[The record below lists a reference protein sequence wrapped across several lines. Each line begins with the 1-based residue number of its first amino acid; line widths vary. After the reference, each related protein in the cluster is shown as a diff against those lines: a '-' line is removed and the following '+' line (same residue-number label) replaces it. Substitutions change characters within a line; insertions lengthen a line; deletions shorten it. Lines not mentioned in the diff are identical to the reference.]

1 MGEGRETASLFS
13 MSDNIIQCRISLVKV
28 ENRFRKDFGD
38 IDSLAA
44 SIAELGLLQ
53 PIGIDS
59 SYRLVFGERRL
70 RACQAL
76 GMEKIP
82 ARTVHLDS
90 ILKGELAENEFRK
103 DFTHS
108 ERVAIGEAIELELEG
123 RAGRPSAET
132 KENFPELP
140 QGQTRD
146 IAAKAAGFGNGK
158 TYEQA
163 KKVTNEAAPEL
174 VQAMDEGRASVSASA
189 SLLSLPKDQQAV
201 IAKGDK
207 RDIQKAAKSEKTKSL
222 ELVRPAGTEHVLQ
235 LINQMDLIA
244 RYLSRSGISAE
255 QMIERFISEVDA
267 RNPAIADRLLVAL
280 PIMSALGRIS
290 AELHIQE
297 AA

>member
-1 MGEGRETASLFS
+1 
-13 MSDNIIQCRISLVKV
+13 MSENIIQCRISLVKV
-28 ENRFRKDFGD
+28 ENRFRKEFGD

-76 GMEKIP
+76 GWEKIP

-108 ERVAIGEAIELELEG
+108 ERVAIGEAIEAELGNRQGQRTDKE
-123 RAGRPSAET
+123 PV
-132 KENFPELP
+132 ENFPQVAPGEK
-140 QGQTRD
+140 TRD
-146 IAAKAAGFGNGK
+146 LAAKAAGFGNGK

-174 VQAMDEGRASVSASA
+174 VQAMDEGRASVSAAS
-189 SLLSLPKDQQAV
+189 SLLSLPKEQQSVIGAGDKKTIQQAV
-201 IAKGDK
+201 
-207 RDIQKAAKSEKTKSL
+207 KAAKAKPAEII
-222 ELVRPAGTEHVLQ
+222 RPAFAEHVLQ
-235 LINQMDLIA
+235 VINAMDVLA
-244 RYLSRSGISAE
+244 RFASREELTANQLADKFLSDIDPS
-255 QMIERFISEVDA
+255 
-267 RNPAIADRLLVAL
+267 NPAIADRLHATL
-280 PIMSALGRIS
+280 PFMDAIGRIA
-290 AELHIQE
+290 AELDLEE

>member
-1 MGEGRETASLFS
+1 

-28 ENRFRKDFGD
+28 VNRFRKDFGD

-53 PIGIDS
+53 PIGVDS

-76 GMEKIP
+76 GWEKIP

-108 ERVAIGEAIELELEG
+108 ERVAIGEAIEQELQG
-123 RAGRPSAET
+123 RNHRPAESP
-132 KENFPELP
+132 ENFPELP
-140 QGQTRD
+140 KGDTRD
-146 IAAKAAGFGNGK
+146 LAAKAAGFGNGK

-174 VQAMDEGRASVSASA
+174 VQAMDEGRASVSAAA
-189 SLLSLPKDQQAV
+189 SLLSLPKEEQAA
-201 IAKGDK
+201 IATGDK
-207 RDIQKAAKSEKTKSL
+207 KAIQRASKGAKARSIELARPDIA
-222 ELVRPAGTEHVLQ
+222 EHVLRI
-235 LINQMDLIA
+235 INAMDVLA
-244 RYLSRSGISAE
+244 RFASSEGLSPNELAD
-255 QMIERFISEVDA
+255 RFLEDVDLSQ
-267 RNPAIADRLLVAL
+267 PGIADRLAATL
-280 PIMSALGRIS
+280 PFMDAIGRIA
-290 AELHIQE
+290 AELDLE
-297 AA
+297 EVA

>member
-1 MGEGRETASLFS
+1 M
-13 MSDNIIQCRISLVKV
+13 KV
-28 ENRFRKDFGD
+28 VNRFRKDFGD

-53 PIGIDS
+53 PIGVDS

-76 GMEKIP
+76 GWEKIP

-108 ERVAIGEAIELELEG
+108 ERVAIGEAIEQELEG
-123 RAGRPSAET
+123 RVGRPAAET

-146 IAAKAAGFGNGK
+146 LAAKAAGFGNGK

-174 VQAMDEGRASVSASA
+174 VQAMDEGRASVSAAA
-189 SLLSLPKDQQAV
+189 SLLSLPKEEQAAV
-201 IAKGDK
+201 ATGDK
-207 RDIQKAAKSEKTKSL
+207 KTIQKAARQAKEHRV
-222 ELVRPAGTEHVLQ
+222 EIVRPSIPEHVLSVINAMDVLARFASREGLSADQ
-235 LINQMDLIA
+235 LADMFIA
-244 RYLSRSGISAE
+244 
-255 QMIERFISEVDA
+255 DA
-267 RNPAIADRLLVAL
+267 DPAQPVMADRLAATL
-280 PIMSALGRIS
+280 PFMGAVGRIAS
-290 AELHIQE
+290 EMAGGN
-297 AA
+297 

>member
-1 MGEGRETASLFS
+1 M
-13 MSDNIIQCRISLVKV
+13 KV

-53 PIGIDS
+53 PIGVDS

-76 GMEKIP
+76 GWEKIP

-108 ERVAIGEAIELELEG
+108 ERVAIGEAIEAELGNRQGQRTDKE
-123 RAGRPSAET
+123 PV
-132 KENFPELP
+132 ENFPQVTPGEK
-140 QGQTRD
+140 TRD
-146 IAAKAAGFGNGK
+146 LAAKAAGFGNGK

-163 KKVTNEAAPEL
+163 KKVANEAAPEL
-174 VQAMDEGRASVSASA
+174 VQAMDEGRASVSAAA
-189 SLLSLPKDQQAV
+189 SLLGLPKDQQASV
-201 IAKGDK
+201 AAGDK
-207 RDIQKAAKSEKTKSL
+207 RSIQQAAKAAKA
-222 ELVRPAGTEHVLQ
+222 RPADSAGPAAPAHVLRVINAMDVLARFASGEGLTPNQ
-235 LINQMDLIA
+235 LADKFLQDIDPSQPGMAERINATLPFMDAIA
-244 RYLSRSGISAE
+244 R
-255 QMIERFISEVDA
+255 
-267 RNPAIADRLLVAL
+267 IA
-280 PIMSALGRIS
+280 
-290 AELHIQE
+290 AELDVEE

>member
-1 MGEGRETASLFS
+1 

-28 ENRFRKDFGD
+28 VNRFRKDFGD

-53 PIGIDS
+53 PIGVDS

-76 GMEKIP
+76 GWEKIP

-108 ERVAIGEAIELELEG
+108 ERVAIGEAIEQELQG
-123 RAGRPSAET
+123 RVGRPAAEMV
-132 KENFPELP
+132 ENFPPLAE
-140 QGQTRD
+140 GKTRD
-146 IAAKAAGFGNGK
+146 LAAKAAGFGNGK

-174 VQAMDEGRASVSASA
+174 VQAMDEGRASVSAAA
-189 SLLSLPKDQQAV
+189 SLLSLPKEEQAV
-201 IAKGDK
+201 IATGDK
-207 RDIQKAAKSEKTKSL
+207 KAIQRASKGAKTRSIELARPDIA
-222 ELVRPAGTEHVLQ
+222 EHVLRI
-235 LINQMDLIA
+235 INAMDVLA
-244 RYLSRSGISAE
+244 RFASSEGLSPNELAD
-255 QMIERFISEVDA
+255 RFLEDVDLSQ
-267 RNPAIADRLLVAL
+267 PGIADRLAATL
-280 PIMSALGRIS
+280 PFMDAIGRIA
-290 AELHIQE
+290 AELDLEE

>member
-1 MGEGRETASLFS
+1 M
-13 MSDNIIQCRISLVKV
+13 KV
-28 ENRFRKDFGD
+28 VNRFRKDFGD

-53 PIGIDS
+53 PIGVDS

-76 GMEKIP
+76 GWEKIP

-108 ERVAIGEAIELELEG
+108 ERVAIGEAIEAELQG
-123 RAGRPSAET
+123 RVGNPNLKDSIP
-132 KENFPELP
+132 ENFPELP
-140 QGQTRD
+140 KGDTRD
-146 IAAKAAGFGNGK
+146 LAAKAAGFGNGK

-174 VQAMDEGRASVSASA
+174 VQAMDEGRASVSAAA
-189 SLLSLPKDQQAV
+189 SLLSLPKEEQAA
-201 IAKGDK
+201 IAAGDK
-207 RDIQKAAKSEKTKSL
+207 KAIQRASKGAKARSIELARPDIA
-222 ELVRPAGTEHVLQ
+222 EHVLRI
-235 LINQMDLIA
+235 INAMDVLA
-244 RYLSRSGISAE
+244 RFASSEGLSPNELAD
-255 QMIERFISEVDA
+255 RFLEDVD
-267 RNPAIADRLLVAL
+267 PSQPGIADRLAATL
-280 PIMSALGRIS
+280 PFMDAIGRIA
-290 AELHIQE
+290 AELDLEE

>member
-1 MGEGRETASLFS
+1 

-38 IDSLAA
+38 IESLAA
-44 SIAELGLLQ
+44 SISELGLLQ
-53 PIGIDS
+53 PIGVDS

-76 GMEKIP
+76 GWEKIP

-108 ERVAIGEAIELELEG
+108 ERVAIGEAIEAELHG
-123 RAGRPSAET
+123 RNHRPAESP
-132 KENFPELP
+132 ENFPELP
-140 QGQTRD
+140 KGDTRD
-146 IAAKAAGFGNGK
+146 LAAKAAGFGNGK

-174 VQAMDEGRASVSASA
+174 VQAMDEGRASVSAAA
-189 SLLSLPKDQQAV
+189 SLLGLPKDEQAE
-201 IAKGDK
+201 IARGEK
-207 RDIQKAAKSEKTKSL
+207 RDIQKAAKAAKSKPAEPGKPAVPDHVLHVINAMDVLARFAAREGLSADQLADQFLRDVDTSNAAIFDRLNATLPFMDAVARIAAEL
-222 ELVRPAGTEHVLQ
+222 ELE
-235 LINQMDLIA
+235 
-244 RYLSRSGISAE
+244 
-255 QMIERFISEVDA
+255 
-267 RNPAIADRLLVAL
+267 
-280 PIMSALGRIS
+280 
-290 AELHIQE
+290 E

>member
-1 MGEGRETASLFS
+1 

-53 PIGIDS
+53 PIGVDS

-76 GMEKIP
+76 GWEKIP

-108 ERVAIGEAIELELEG
+108 ERVAIGEAIEQELQG
-123 RAGRPSAET
+123 RVGRPAAEMV
-132 KENFPELP
+132 ENFPPLAE
-140 QGQTRD
+140 GKTRD
-146 IAAKAAGFGNGK
+146 LAAKAAGFGNGK

-163 KKVTNEAAPEL
+163 KKVTNEASPEL
-174 VQAMDEGRASVSASA
+174 VQAMDEGRASVSAAA
-189 SLLSLPKDQQAV
+189 SLLSLPKEEQAV
-201 IAKGDK
+201 IAAGDK
-207 RDIQKAAKSEKTKSL
+207 KSIQRASKGAKARSSELARPDIA
-222 ELVRPAGTEHVLQ
+222 EHVLRIINAMDVLARFASSEGLTPNQ
-235 LINQMDLIA
+235 LADKFLEDVDL
-244 RYLSRSGISAE
+244 SQPG
-255 QMIERFISEVDA
+255 
-267 RNPAIADRLLVAL
+267 IADRLYATL
-280 PIMSALGRIS
+280 PFMDAIGRIA
-290 AELHIQE
+290 AELDLEE

>member
-1 MGEGRETASLFS
+1 

-53 PIGIDS
+53 PIGVDS

-76 GMEKIP
+76 GWEKIP

-108 ERVAIGEAIELELEG
+108 ERVAIGEAIEAELQG
-123 RAGRPSAET
+123 RNGVRHDTQPAM
-132 KENFPELP
+132 ENFPQVAGP
-140 QGQTRD
+140 TRD
-146 IAAKAAGFGNGK
+146 LAAKAAGFGNGK

-174 VQAMDEGRASVSASA
+174 VQAMDEGRASVSAAA
-189 SLLSLPKDQQAV
+189 SLLGLPKDQQASV
-201 IAKGDK
+201 AAGDK
-207 RDIQKAAKSEKTKSL
+207 RSIQQAAKAAKA
-222 ELVRPAGTEHVLQ
+222 RPADSAGPAAPAHVLRVINAMDVLARFASGEGLTPNQ
-235 LINQMDLIA
+235 LADKFLQDIDPSQPGMAERINATLPFMDAIA
-244 RYLSRSGISAE
+244 R
-255 QMIERFISEVDA
+255 
-267 RNPAIADRLLVAL
+267 IA
-280 PIMSALGRIS
+280 
-290 AELHIQE
+290 AELDVEE

>member
-1 MGEGRETASLFS
+1 

-28 ENRFRKDFGD
+28 VNRFRKDFGD

-53 PIGIDS
+53 PIGVDS

-76 GMEKIP
+76 GWEKIP

-108 ERVAIGEAIELELEG
+108 ERVAIGEAIEAELQG
-123 RAGRPSAET
+123 RVGNPNLKDSIP
-132 KENFPELP
+132 ENFPELP
-140 QGQTRD
+140 KGDTRD
-146 IAAKAAGFGNGK
+146 LAAKAAGFGNGK

-174 VQAMDEGRASVSASA
+174 VQAMDEGRASVSAAA
-189 SLLSLPKDQQAV
+189 SLLSLPKEEQAV
-201 IAKGDK
+201 IATGDK
-207 RDIQKAAKSEKTKSL
+207 KAILRASKGAKTRSIELARPDIA
-222 ELVRPAGTEHVLQ
+222 EHVLRI
-235 LINQMDLIA
+235 INAMDVLA
-244 RYLSRSGISAE
+244 RFASSEGLSPNELAD
-255 QMIERFISEVDA
+255 RFLEDVDLSQ
-267 RNPAIADRLLVAL
+267 PGIADRLAATL
-280 PIMSALGRIS
+280 PFMDAIGRIA
-290 AELHIQE
+290 AELDLEE

>member
-1 MGEGRETASLFS
+1 
-13 MSDNIIQCRISLVKV
+13 MSENIIQCRISLVKV
-28 ENRFRKDFGD
+28 ENRFRKEFGD
-38 IDSLAA
+38 IDGLAA

-53 PIGIDS
+53 PIGIDAN
-59 SYRLVFGERRL
+59 YRLVFGERRL

-76 GMEKIP
+76 GWEKIP

-108 ERVAIGEAIELELEG
+108 ERVAIGEAIEQELEG
-123 RAGRPSAET
+123 RVGRPAAET

-146 IAAKAAGFGNGK
+146 LAAKAAGFGNGK

-174 VQAMDEGRASVSASA
+174 VQAMDEGRASVSAAA
-189 SLLSLPKDQQAV
+189 SLLALPKEEQASV
-201 IAKGDK
+201 AAGDK
-207 RDIQKAAKSEKTKSL
+207 RSIQQASKAARA
-222 ELVRPAGTEHVLQ
+222 RPANATGPDIPAHVLQ
-235 LINQMDLIA
+235 VINAMDVLA
-244 RYLSRSGISAE
+244 RFASREGLTPNQLADKFL
-255 QMIERFISEVDA
+255 QDVD
-267 RNPAIADRLLVAL
+267 PSQPGIADRIAATL
-280 PIMSALGRIS
+280 PFMDAIARIA
-290 AELHIQE
+290 AELDIEE

>member
-1 MGEGRETASLFS
+1 M
-13 MSDNIIQCRISLVKV
+13 KV

-44 SIAELGLLQ
+44 SISELGLLQ

-108 ERVAIGEAIELELEG
+108 ERVAIGEAIEHELEG
-123 RAGRPSAET
+123 RTGRPSVET

-146 IAAKAAGFGNGK
+146 IAAKVAGFGNGK

-174 VQAMDEGRASVSASA
+174 VQAMDEGRASISAAA
-189 SLLSLPKDQQAV
+189 SLLSLPKDQQSAV
-201 IAKGDK
+201 AKGDK
-207 RDIQKAAKSEKTKSL
+207 KSIQRASKDAKSSIKPVPAATDL
-222 ELVRPAGTEHVLQ
+222 VLTVITQMELL
-235 LINQMDLIA
+235 A
-244 RYLSRSGISAE
+244 RYLDRSDVEISRLHSLLTDDLQRCDPAVLVRLTAAAE
-255 QMIERFISEVDA
+255 LMA
-267 RNPAIADRLLVAL
+267 
-280 PIMSALGRIS
+280 ALGRIAQIS
-290 AELHIQE
+290 LMQE

>member
-1 MGEGRETASLFS
+1 M
-13 MSDNIIQCRISLVKV
+13 KV

-44 SIAELGLLQ
+44 SISELGLLQ

-108 ERVAIGEAIELELEG
+108 ERVAIGEAIEHELEG
-123 RAGRPSAET
+123 RTGRPSVET

-146 IAAKAAGFGNGK
+146 IAAKVAGFGNGK

-174 VQAMDEGRASVSASA
+174 VQAMDEGRASISAAA
-189 SLLSLPKDQQAV
+189 SLLSLPKDQQSAV
-201 IAKGDK
+201 AKGDK
-207 RDIQKAAKSEKTKSL
+207 KSIQRASKDAKSSIKEQARASDLILSVITQV
-222 ELVRPAGTEHVLQ
+222 ELIGRYVERSEVGVPSFAGQFLSDLIEADATIQARLSAILPVLQ
-235 LINQMDLIA
+235 GLSDIA
-244 RYLSRSGISAE
+244 SA
-255 QMIERFISEVDA
+255 V
-267 RNPAIADRLLVAL
+267 
-280 PIMSALGRIS
+280 
-290 AELHIQE
+290 E
-297 AA
+297 A

>member
-1 MGEGRETASLFS
+1 

-28 ENRFRKDFGD
+28 VNRFRKDFGD

-53 PIGIDS
+53 PIGVDS

-76 GMEKIP
+76 GWEKIP

-108 ERVAIGEAIELELEG
+108 ERVAIGEAIEQELQG
-123 RAGRPSAET
+123 RNHRPAESP
-132 KENFPELP
+132 ENFPELP
-140 QGQTRD
+140 KGDTRD
-146 IAAKAAGFGNGK
+146 LAAKAAGFGNGK

-174 VQAMDEGRASVSASA
+174 VQAMDEGRASVSAAA
-189 SLLSLPKDQQAV
+189 SLLSLPKEEQAV
-201 IAKGDK
+201 IATGDK
-207 RDIQKAAKSEKTKSL
+207 KAIQRASKGAKTRSIELARPDIA
-222 ELVRPAGTEHVLQ
+222 EHVLRI
-235 LINQMDLIA
+235 INAMDVLA
-244 RYLSRSGISAE
+244 RFASSEGLSPNELAD
-255 QMIERFISEVDA
+255 RFLEDVDLSQ
-267 RNPAIADRLLVAL
+267 PGIADRLAATL
-280 PIMSALGRIS
+280 PFMDAIGRIA
-290 AELHIQE
+290 AELDLEE